1 MNKKRR
7 IEFIVFLIL
16 SIIFFV
22 IICVLISSNL
32 KSQNV
37 LVNKNSKGYVPLSKN
52 DILISFRIDD
62 ITFSK
67 QQKPMLET
75 ALSLARKYNITFDF
89 GVIAKPFSESADPET
104 FKIYQDNQDVFE
116 IVAHGYT
123 HALDTIFADESYG
136 AHGEFKIISD
146 FLTNKSIPINI
157 QEQHIKKMKE
167 IFEKNNLTM
176 ATKIFIVPYHSG
188 DDNTI
193 KLAEEYG
200 YRLIVQVLSDP
211 KNYSEKKYKQIIA
224 SEDIIDVAQDN
235 QFDETDQITY
245 DIELDKA
252 ILAGQKRIMIALHPI
267 NFEIAKNSGELIG
280 EIVADNKGNPWIKF
294 GMISNRFQ

>member
-167 IFEKNNLTM
+167 IF
-176 ATKIFIVPYHSG
+176 
-188 DDNTI
+188 
-193 KLAEEYG
+193 
-200 YRLIVQVLSDP
+200 
-211 KNYSEKKYKQIIA
+211 
-224 SEDIIDVAQDN
+224 
-235 QFDETDQITY
+235 
-245 DIELDKA
+245 
-252 ILAGQKRIMIALHPI
+252 
-267 NFEIAKNSGELIG
+267 
-280 EIVADNKGNPWIKF
+280 NPSNVFFNIKF
-294 GMISNRFQ
+294 LENSFLNCFISLSSDSKAVFFNSVSDGITIFRSETRIGIKYE